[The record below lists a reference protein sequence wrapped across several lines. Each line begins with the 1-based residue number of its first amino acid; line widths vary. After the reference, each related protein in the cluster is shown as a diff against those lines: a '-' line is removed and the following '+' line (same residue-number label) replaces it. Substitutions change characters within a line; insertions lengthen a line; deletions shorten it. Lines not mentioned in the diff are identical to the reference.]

1 MFRKIRFPGII
12 RLSGVAPIP
21 RKRETIITRA
31 GLFFTVLSL
40 AAAFGAP
47 AWADADQRY
56 VVSGNDSYQVGRS
69 DLRTSITYNGT
80 QQLSVSHSGS
90 QTRFKAQVRYTR
102 EDQAG
107 KVPARATFVQDM
119 SPSGELHDR
128 TDLDPDY
135 LTVLNQPFAI
145 QLDTPTL
152 RDLQRLRGR
161 VPFDFPS
168 PITGGTL
175 HGFLQ
180 RSVYGAVASHRAIG
194 VKFQADG
201 PMSGPLPDHS
211 SVSIEGTM
219 RMNGTAYYALTGPPI
234 LLALDETLTI
244 SGNLRGR
251 DDTTPVTIVYK
262 RSIKAS
268 DSGPAETE
276 AKR

>member
-12 RLSGVAPIP
+12 RLSEAAPIP

-31 GLFFTVLSL
+31 GLFFTSLSL
-40 AAAFGAP
+40 AAVVVAP
-47 AWADADQRY
+47 GWADADQRY

-90 QTRFKAQVRYTR
+90 QTRFKAQVKYTR

-107 KVPARATFVQDM
+107 KVPAHATFVQDM
-119 SPSGELHDR
+119 SPSGELRDR

-152 RDLQRLRGR
+152 HDLQRLRGR

-175 HGFLQ
+175 HGYLQ
-180 RSVYGAVASHRAIG
+180 RSAYGSVSGHRAIG
-194 VKFQADG
+194 VKFDADG
-201 PMSGPLPDHS
+201 PMSGPLPDHT
-211 SVSIEGTM
+211 SVSIEGKM
-219 RMNGTAYYALTGPPI
+219 RMRGTAYYALTGSPI

-244 SGNLRGR
+244 NGNLRGR

-262 RSIKAS
+262 RAIKAS
-268 DSGPAETE
+268 DSGPTETE